1 MNFRR
6 YIAEFIGTF
15 FLMLVVC
22 MTSFAKVSAD
32 LQPLAIGA
40 TLVGLIYAL
49 GYISGAHF
57 NPAVSL
63 AIFLRGRA
71 TVKDTG
77 LYIVGQVLGAVLA
90 ALASLF
96 LISGKPPVALMV
108 SLPQF
113 FGVGQ
118 ALVAEV
124 LGTFALVFVILNVA
138 TAKALEGN
146 NFYGLSIGLL
156 VSGLI
161 YTLGSVSGSFLNP
174 AIFVASCVAQLSK
187 WNLLWIYLVGGF
199 GGGALAAMA
208 FKFMRLED

>member
-15 FLMLVVC
+15 FLMLAVS

-40 TLVGLIYAL
+40 TLIGLIYAL
-49 GYISGAHF
+49 GHISGAHF

-77 LYIVGQVLGAVLA
+77 LYIVAQVLGAVLA

-96 LISGKPPVALMV
+96 LISGKPPVALIV

-146 NFYGLSIGLL
+146 NFYGLSIGLVL
-156 VSGLI
+156 SGLV
-161 YTLGSVSGSFLNP
+161 YTLGSVSGSYFNP
-174 AIFVASCVAQLSK
+174 AIFIASCVAQLSN

>member
-15 FLMLVVC
+15 FLMLVVS

-32 LQPLAIGA
+32 LQPLAVGV

-49 GYISGAHF
+49 GHISGAHF

-63 AIFLRGRA
+63 AIFLRGRS
-71 TVKDTG
+71 TIKDTG
-77 LYIVGQVLGAVLA
+77 FYIVAQVLGAVLA

-96 LISGKPPVALMV
+96 LISGKPPVALIV
-108 SLPQF
+108 SPPQF

-118 ALVAEV
+118 ALLSEV
-124 LGTFALVFVILNVA
+124 LGAFALIFVILNVA

-161 YTLGSVSGSFLNP
+161 YTLGSVSGSYFNP
-174 AIFVASCVAQLSK
+174 AIFIATCVAQLSN

>member
-15 FLMLVVC
+15 FLMLAVS

-40 TLVGLIYAL
+40 TLIGLIYAL
-49 GYISGAHF
+49 GHISGAHF

-77 LYIVGQVLGAVLA
+77 LYIVAQVLGAVLA

-96 LISGKPPVALMV
+96 LISGKPPVALIV

-146 NFYGLSIGLL
+146 NFYGLSIGLVL
-156 VSGLI
+156 SGLV
-161 YTLGSVSGSFLNP
+161 YTLGSVSGSYFNP
-174 AIFVASCVAQLSK
+174 AIFIATCVAQLSN

>member
-15 FLMLVVC
+15 FLMLVVS

-49 GYISGAHF
+49 GHISGAHF

-77 LYIVGQVLGAVLA
+77 LYIVAQVLGAVLA

-96 LISGKPPVALMV
+96 LISGKPPVALIV
-108 SLPQF
+108 SPPQF

-118 ALVAEV
+118 ALTAEV

-174 AIFVASCVAQLSK
+174 AIFIASCVAQLSN
-187 WNLLWIYLVGGF
+187 WNLLWIYLVGGLS
-199 GGGALAAMA
+199 GGALAAMA